1 MARIPDI
8 ERRLLN
14 WARVR
19 LARDSGGIGFAS
31 TTMRERV
38 DCEGWDAQARIP
50 TIDHDADVTEQA
62 IQSLQAEQRDAIRAV
77 YLKGDGLRA
86 AARRLGVSPATVGA
100 RIDMAHIRLASWFSE
115 RDRAARAERA
125 RVEALQR
132 SRIV

>member
-19 LARDSGGIGFAS
+19 LARDSGGIGWA
-31 TTMRERV
+31 TTTWRERV
-38 DCEGWDAQARIP
+38 DGEGWDAQARIP
-50 TIDHDADVTEQA
+50 TIDHDAEVTEQA
-62 IQSLQAEQRDAIRAV
+62 IQSLQADLRETVHTVYLRGDGIRAA
-77 YLKGDGLRA
+77 G
-86 AARRLGVSPATVGA
+86 RRLSVAPSTVSA

-115 RDRAARAERA
+115 RDRAARAERE

-132 SRIV
+132 ARIV

>member
-19 LARDSGGIGFAS
+19 LARDSGGIGYAS
-31 TTMRERV
+31 TSFRERV

-50 TIDHDADVTEQA
+50 TVDHDADITEQA
-62 IQSLQAEQRDAIRAV
+62 IQSLQPELRETVHTV
-77 YLKGDGLRA
+77 YLRGDGVRA
-86 AARRLGVSPATVGA
+86 AGKRLSVAPSTVSA
-100 RIDMAHIRLASWFSE
+100 RIDMAHTRLASWFSE
-115 RDRAARAERA
+115 RERAARAERD

-132 SRIV
+132 ARIV